1 MGLFRTSIL
10 LLFFSLNFTSF
21 AQVTTESRQIGR
33 QLKQELEFNV
43 EFASLILRVGEE
55 IDKEIAKG
63 KPQARVEDFLEM
75 ENRQIEVLLK
85 EKIIDFAEFYEKKIT
100 LPDEKKSLFRR
111 HFPLMNWANIAD
123 ALKASMIGT
132 QGFFKRRGIGI
143 AIGIGLGVVLEYS
156 SYFLLYQS
164 GLTHLIPIAMA
175 IPYGTILSAGPKL
188 VSYLNMRKRL
198 KEVLGGSKALKA
210 YRLQKKSALKRIK
223 MKSPDDILFPL
234 NLPDIGPQNKI
245 TTLIL
250 GKNNWW
256 HTILLK
262 LGLNPKK
269 LSYPT
274 LKVFLIVN
282 NIGDDFIRWV
292 QAHPGLPLYMKTALI
307 SEHII
312 STSDDNIRTKFTT
325 SFSSSITEVRR
336 APYWNALK
344 GWTNKIMNAKNVAAI
359 RESMA
364 QIPPGV
370 PPIHIIELWEK
381 VILPH
386 YSTQMDLSYGSYRRL
401 KDELTLLNASISKK
415 PKANWNEEFYKEFEE
430 KMVRSLRLNLPT
442 CENPEQK
449 VLFYLLRNAV

>member
-1 MGLFRTSIL
+1 MVFFRISIL
-10 LLFFSLNFTSF
+10 LFLNSLVLTSF
-21 AQVTTESRQIGR
+21 AQVTPESREVAR

-43 EFASLILRVGEE
+43 EFSSLILRVGEE
-55 IDKEIAKG
+55 IDKEIAG
-63 KPQARVEDFLEM
+63 SKPQANIEDFLKM

-85 EKIIDFAEFYEKKIT
+85 EKIIKFAEFYEKKII
-100 LPDEKKSLFRR
+100 LPEEKKSLFRR
-111 HFPLMNWANIAD
+111 YFPLINWANAAD
-123 ALKASMIGT
+123 AIKSSMIGT

-143 AIGIGLGVVLEYS
+143 AIGIGLGVLCEYS

-164 GLTHLIPIAMA
+164 GLSHLIPVAMA

-188 VSYLNMRKRL
+188 VSYLKMRKRL
-198 KEVLGGSKALKA
+198 KEVLGGPKALKA
-210 YRLQKKSALKRIK
+210 YQMQKKSALKRIK

-234 NLPDIGPQNKI
+234 NLPDVGPQNKI
-245 TTLIL
+245 TALIL

-262 LGLNPKK
+262 LGLNPKQ

-282 NIGDDFIRWV
+282 NIGDDYIKWV
-292 QAHPGLPLYMKTALI
+292 QSHPGLPLYLKTALI

-312 STSDDNIRTKFTT
+312 STSDDIIRTKFMT
-325 SFSSSITEVRR
+325 SFSNSITEVRR

-344 GWTNKIMNAKNVAAI
+344 GWTNNIMNAKTVASI

-386 YSTQMDLSYGSYRRL
+386 YSTQMDLPYTSYRRL

-430 KMVRSLRLNLPT
+430 RMVRALRFNLPT

-449 VLFYLLRNAV
+449 VLFYLLRNTL